1 MNRILRHPMVNGIC
15 ISLFSAFYALIFI
28 ITSGHREF
36 TRLLYYSRN
45 PGIANAD
52 TFWVR
57 WSGFLA
63 AGRHAYI
70 AYALI
75 AVTILV
81 VAFLLLRRRTYDEY
95 QTSLLIQ
102 CLIAALVLTL
112 IAIGA
117 FFLIILSDA
126 NGIVEKF
133 TLFITIH
140 WATVLL
146 ADFAYVVLCRWR

>member
-1 MNRILRHPMVNGIC
+1 MNRILKHPAANGIC

-36 TRLLYYSRN
+36 TRLLYYSPK
-45 PGIANAD
+45 PGISNANS
-52 TFWVR
+52 FWVR

-63 AGRHAYI
+63 AGRQAYI

-81 VAFLLLRRRTYDEY
+81 VALLLSRRRAYDEY
-95 QTSLLIQ
+95 HTSLLVQ
-102 CLIAALVLTL
+102 CLIVALVLTL
-112 IAIGA
+112 IAIAA

-133 TLFITIH
+133 TFFITIH
-140 WATVLL
+140 WATVVL
-146 ADFAYVVLCRWR
+146 ADLAYVFLCRWR

>member
-1 MNRILRHPMVNGIC
+1 MNRILRHPAANGIC

-36 TRLLYYSRN
+36 TNLLYYSRH
-45 PGIANAD
+45 PQISS
-52 TFWVR
+52 FWGS

-70 AYALI
+70 AYGLLAI
-75 AVTILV
+75 TILV
-81 VAFLLLRRRTYDEY
+81 VILLFLRRRAYDEY
-95 QTSLLIQ
+95 HTALLIQ
-102 CLIAALVLTL
+102 CLIVALVLTL
-112 IAIGA
+112 IAIAA

-140 WATVLL
+140 WATVVL
-146 ADFAYVVLCRWR
+146 ADFTYVTLCRWK